1 MKIEKSTFDFL
12 TQLKSNNDREWFQAN
27 RDIYES
33 ALSNVKSFITS
44 FIKELAL
51 FDPHITTDIQAAKC
65 LFRIYR
71 DTRFSKD
78 KTPYKTWFA
87 AGISLDGRKLEGPEY
102 YLHIEPGKNFLAAGY
117 WRPGKQHLDQIR
129 QEIDYNFP
137 ALEQALQQGGWT
149 TTDLSTEDKL
159 KRPPAGYSEEDPH
172 IDILKLKSF
181 ILYQAFDDG
190 TLTSANGIQQ
200 LVETAQRIHPFKNF
214 IHQSLDQ

>member
-1 MKIEKSTFDFL
+1 MKIEKKTFEFL
-12 TQLKSNNDREWFQAN
+12 TKLKSNNDREWFQEN
-27 RDIYES
+27 RAIYEG
-33 ALSNVKSFITS
+33 ALSNVKNFITS

-51 FDPHITTDIQAAKC
+51 FDPQITTDIQAAKC

-137 ALEQALQQGGWT
+137 GLEQALDQGGWT
-149 TTDLSTEDKL
+149 IADLSTEDKL

-181 ILYQAFDDG
+181 ILYQAFEDAA
-190 TLTSANGIQQ
+190 LTGENSIQH